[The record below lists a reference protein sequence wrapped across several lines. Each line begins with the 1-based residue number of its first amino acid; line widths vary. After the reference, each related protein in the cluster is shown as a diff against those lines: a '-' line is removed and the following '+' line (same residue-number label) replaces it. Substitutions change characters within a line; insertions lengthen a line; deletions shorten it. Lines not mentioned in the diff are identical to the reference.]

1 MSSGSASIE
10 GDKEQVKEGGRTVM
24 LAKNIRGN
32 VIVKEE
38 GKTVM
43 AKKRW
48 RN

>member
-1 MSSGSASIE
+1 MSLGRASIKGE
-10 GDKEQVKEGGRTVM
+10 KEQAKEGGRTVM
-24 LAKNIRGN
+24 MAKNIRGN
-32 VIVKEE
+32 VFVKEG

>member
-1 MSSGSASIE
+1 MSSGRASIKGE
-10 GDKEQVKEGGRTVM
+10 KEQVKEGGRTVM
-24 LAKNIRGN
+24 MAKNIRGN
-32 VIVKEE
+32 VLVKEG